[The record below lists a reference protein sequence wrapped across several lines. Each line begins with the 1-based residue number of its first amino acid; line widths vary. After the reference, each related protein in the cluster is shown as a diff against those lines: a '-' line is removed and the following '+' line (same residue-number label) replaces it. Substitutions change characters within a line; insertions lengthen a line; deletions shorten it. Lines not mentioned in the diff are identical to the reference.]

1 MIARLRGRVEAIG
14 SDRLVLDIG
23 AISLTV
29 QVPVTLAVRL
39 QPGQTVAL
47 FTHLHVRE
55 QEIALFGFAD
65 EEELQLFQL
74 LITVDGIGP
83 RLALNILSSLSP
95 DSLRLAVANEEPALL
110 TRVPGIGIKTA
121 RKILFHLKDRL
132 APTDLTAMPAPT
144 ADDTTVIEA
153 LTALGYS
160 VVEAQRAVQ
169 AVPREVVG
177 VEERLRAALAQ
188 LAP

>member
-1 MIARLRGRVEAIG
+1 MIARLRGRVEALAG
-14 SDRLVLDIG
+14 DRLVLDIG
-23 AISLTV
+23 AISLVV
-29 QVPVTLAVRL
+29 QVPVTLSTRL
-39 QPGQTVAL
+39 QPGQAVVL

-83 RLALNILSSLSP
+83 RLALNILSSLP
-95 DSLRLAVANEEPALL
+95 ADSLRFAVTHDDPALL

-121 RKILFHLKDRL
+121 RKILFQLKDRL
-132 APTDLTAMPAPT
+132 APAEQTILAVPT
-144 ADDTTVIEA
+144 ADDATVIEA

-169 AVPREVVG
+169 AVPRDIVG

>member
-1 MIARLRGRVEAIG
+1 MIARLRGRIEHVAG
-14 SDRLVLDIG
+14 DRLLVDLG

-39 QPGQTVAL
+39 QPGQSVAL

-55 QEIALFGFAD
+55 QEMALFGFAE

-74 LITVDGIGP
+74 LLSVDGIGP

-121 RKILFHLKDRL
+121 RKILFQLKDRL

-177 VEERLRAALAQ
+177 VEERLRAALAR

>member
-1 MIARLRGRVEAIG
+1 MIARLRGRVEAIAH
-14 SDRLVLDIG
+14 DRLVVDIG
-23 AISLTV
+23 AISLAV
-29 QVPVTLAVRL
+29 QVPVTLSVRL
-39 QPGQTVAL
+39 QPGQAVAL
-47 FTHLHVRE
+47 FTHFHVRE
-55 QEIALFGFAD
+55 QEMALFGFAD
-65 EEELQLFQL
+65 EEELHLFQL

-83 RLALNILSSLSP
+83 RLALNILSTLSP
-95 DSLRLAVANEEPALL
+95 DSLRLAVANDEPALL

-132 APTDLTAMPAPT
+132 ASADLTTLPAPT
-144 ADDTTVIEA
+144 AEDTTVIEA

-177 VEERLRAALAQ
+177 IEERLRAALAQ